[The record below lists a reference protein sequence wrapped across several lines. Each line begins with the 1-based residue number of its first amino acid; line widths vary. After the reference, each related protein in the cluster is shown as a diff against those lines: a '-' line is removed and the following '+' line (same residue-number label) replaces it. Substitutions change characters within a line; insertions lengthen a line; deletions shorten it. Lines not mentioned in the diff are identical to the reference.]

1 MKYIL
6 EYKSYYKLGD
16 KVLIEYWYD
25 SVGIVPVEIIE
36 KKGNRYKVSYNVEGS
51 KIKNAPDQIISGAD
65 IIDFYKTKPSFSIE
79 NFNSI

>member
-25 SVGIVPVEIIE
+25 SIGIVPVEIIE
-36 KKGNRYKVSYNVEGS
+36 KKC
-51 KIKNAPDQIISGAD
+51 A
-65 IIDFYKTKPSFSIE
+65 
-79 NFNSI
+79 